1 MKKNKREHK
10 QISLQEINDK
20 RAILIEETSKFGLN
34 SQRVLKVS
42 EELDTMIINYMRDR
56 K

>member
-1 MKKNKREHK
+1 MKKYKKDHK
-10 QISLQEINDK
+10 KISLQEINNK

-34 SQRVLKVS
+34 SQQVLKVS

>member
-1 MKKNKREHK
+1 MKKSKKEHK
-10 QISLQEINDK
+10 RISLQEINDK
-20 RAILIEETSKFGLN
+20 RALLIEETSKFGMN
-34 SQRVLKVS
+34 SQRVLRVS